1 MRPEDVLASFFE
13 AENKR
18 DWITY
23 RQFLHPEVTWQLIDK
38 ETKHIIGIEEYIRIM
53 KKAYE
58 NTNIR
63 FTCRDMKISS
73 DGNRIV
79 ADLINDNGVR
89 AIDIFDFK
97 DNLIYREYEFILG

>member
-1 MRPEDVLASFFE
+1 MRPKDVLASFFE

-23 RQFLHPEVTWQLIDK
+23 QNFLHPEVTWQLIDK
-38 ETKHIIGIEEYIRIM
+38 KTKHIIGIEEYMRVM

-58 NTNIR
+58 NTNIQ

-79 ADLINDNGVR
+79 AELMNDNVVR
-89 AIDIFDFK
+89 SIDIFDFK